1 MIRWLD
7 PSPHVPSRQ
16 DRAEAGRLLAYL
28 TAQGPEVFVPCHPFY
43 SVLAGG
49 RGHLHV
55 MGLNDVYFWP
65 SAITSDP
72 ARDAAIKE
80 SFRTSVLS
88 SFESRRWKRVILDD
102 CATSRL
108 FGLEKYYTLVEDLA
122 QSGRSPRALTGY
134 PCAPRHVWVPRGKG
148 EVP

>member
-1 MIRWLD
+1 
-7 PSPHVPSRQ
+7 VPSRQ

-28 TAQGPEVFVPCHPFY
+28 TQQGPEIFVPCHPFY

-65 SAITSDP
+65 RAITSDP
-72 ARDAAIKE
+72 ARDAAIRDRFRE
-80 SFRTSVLS
+80 SVMSSFRSK
-88 SFESRRWKRVILDD
+88 RWKTVIQDD

-108 FGLEKYYTLVEDLA
+108 FGLDRYYRPVEDLA
-122 QSGRSPRALTGY
+122 RSGRAPRSLTGY
-134 PCAPRHVWVPRGKG
+134 PCAPRQVWVPRG
-148 EVP
+148 EDVVP